1 MIMNPLD
8 ERIDLEKENMK
19 MNIGTLTFHGAHN
32 YGSVLQAYALQTILG
47 DVVKEGNCEIINL
60 RKKSQKD
67 YYSVYNKNKNLKSM
81 LGNIYNFIYR
91 KDLALKHK
99 RFEDFI
105 KKYLPLSKEIENGE
119 QVESIIEKYDAIVCG
134 SDQIWN
140 ISSFD
145 FDLSYMLPFEKKE
158 RRIAYAASFGGSV
171 ATIQNNADKLKE
183 LLSEFDSISVR
194 EKASQISLSKLLDRK
209 VDRMPDPTMLLKS
222 DIWEKLIEN
231 IENPKSDYIL
241 FYSLGPSKE
250 DINLVYKIADKLKLK
265 VIITNTA
272 NRNDKKMRANRKLS
286 TGPLEFLSLVKNA
299 NLVCTSSYHCTLFSI
314 VFKTPF
320 WCLNV
325 EKEERIKS
333 LLNIVGMDDRKINN
347 YNVEMKLE
355 NTLTKERF
363 EEANSKLENER
374 MTGLNFLKEALKV

>member
-1 MIMNPLD
+1 
-8 ERIDLEKENMK
+8 

-32 YGSVLQAYALQTILG
+32 YGSVLQAYALQTVLG
-47 DVVKEGNCEIINL
+47 DLVKEGNHEIINL

-81 LGNIYNFIYR
+81 LGNVYNLIYR
-91 KDLALKHK
+91 KDLALKHE

-105 KKYLPLSKEIENGE
+105 QKYLPLSEEIEDCK
-119 QVESIIEKYDAIVCG
+119 QVENILGKYDAIICG

-140 ISSFD
+140 MNSFD

-158 RRIAYAASFGGSV
+158 RRIAYAASFGGSI
-171 ATIQNNADKLKE
+171 ATIQNNADRLKE
-183 LLSEFDSISVR
+183 LLSEFDLISVR
-194 EKASQISLSKLLDRK
+194 EKASQIALSKLLDRK
-209 VDRMPDPTMLLKS
+209 VDRMPDPTMLLES

-231 IENPKSDYIL
+231 TEKQKGDYIL
-241 FYSLGPSKE
+241 FYSLGPSQE
-250 DINLVYKIADKLKLK
+250 DIDLVYKIADKLKLK

-272 NRNDKKMRANRKLS
+272 SRNDKKMRANRKLD

-314 VFKTPF
+314 LFKTPF

-325 EKEERIKS
+325 EEEERINS
-333 LLNIVGMDDRKINN
+333 LLNIVDMDDRKINN
-347 YNVEMKLE
+347 NNVEAKLE

-363 EEANSKLENER
+363 EKANNKLETER
-374 MTGLNFLKEALKV
+374 ITGLSFLKDALKLN